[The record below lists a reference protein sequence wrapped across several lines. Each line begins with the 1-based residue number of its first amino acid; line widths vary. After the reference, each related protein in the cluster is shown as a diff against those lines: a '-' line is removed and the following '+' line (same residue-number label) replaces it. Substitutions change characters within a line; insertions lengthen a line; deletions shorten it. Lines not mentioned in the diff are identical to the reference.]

1 MIKVI
6 KPEKADFEQKKET
19 IITKGNIASAYAAKS
34 ARVQVISAYPIT
46 PQTTVVEK
54 LSEFA
59 DAGEMPGTQYI
70 KVESE
75 HSVFAAVVGAS
86 MAGVRTFTATSGQG
100 IFYAN
105 EMIHWAAG
113 TRLPIVVA
121 IASRGPAPP
130 WNIWADFTDVI
141 SQRDTG
147 WLNAFCSSHQ
157 EIYDEILMS
166 YKVCE
171 DPEIMLPKF
180 VAYGGFILSH
190 TSKPVIIEDQDAV
203 DAFLPPLPDEK
214 GWPHVF
220 IDPERPM
227 MFGNLIMPSGFY
239 TEFRLKI
246 HYAHILAKEK
256 IKIVAKEFEKA
267 FGRSYGNGLVQE
279 YNMDDANVAMVIYG
293 DLALQ
298 MEQAVE
304 ELREEGY
311 NVGMVKLRHSRPFP
325 TEDIIAAAK
334 KVKVLGVIDRATAFG
349 STTGGPISCE
359 VKTALHGIEGTAKVF
374 PMMNG
379 LGGREV
385 SLIQQKEQ
393 LKLLVKYNETG
404 ELPKKDMIDGTFW
417 DGLLEVK

>member
-1 MIKVI
+1 MV
-6 KPEKADFEQKKET
+6 EAQQDFLQERET
-19 IITKGNIASAYAAKS
+19 KIIKGNVAAAYAAKS

-59 DAGEMPGTQYI
+59 DNGEMPGTQYI
-70 KVESE
+70 KMESE

-86 MAGVRTFTATSGQG
+86 KAGTRTFTATSGQG
-100 IFYAN
+100 IFYAH

-113 TRLPIVVA
+113 ARLPIVVA

-130 WNIWADFTDVI
+130 WNIWADFTDVL

-147 WLNAFCSSHQ
+147 WMSSFCASHQ

-171 DPEIMLPKF
+171 DHEILLPKF

-190 TSKPVIIEDQDAV
+190 TSKPVIIEDQDLV
-203 DAFLPPLPDEK
+203 DEFLPPLPDEE
-214 GWPHVF
+214 GWPH
-220 IDPERPM
+220 IWMDPKRPM

-239 TEFRLKI
+239 YEFRMKI
-246 HYAHILAKEK
+246 HDAFIQVKEK
-256 IKIVAKEFEKA
+256 IKETAKEFERI
-267 FGRSYGNGLVQE
+267 FGRSYGNGLIQE
-279 YNMDDANVAMVIYG
+279 YKMDDAKVGVVIYG

-298 MEQAVE
+298 MEQAVDD
-304 ELREEGY
+304 LREEGFK
-311 NVGMVKLRHSRPFP
+311 VGMIKLRHFRPFP
-325 TEDIIAAAK
+325 VEDIINSVK
-334 KVKVLGVIDRATAFG
+334 KVETIGVIDRATAFG
-349 STTGGPISCE
+349 SQTGGPVSCE
-359 VKTALHGIEGTAKVF
+359 VKSALHEIKGAPYVLPII
-374 PMMNG
+374 NG

-385 SLIQQKEQ
+385 SLEQQKKQ
-393 LKLLVKYNETG
+393 LKMLVKLNETG
-404 ELPKKDMIDGTFW
+404 ELPKDIIHGTLW